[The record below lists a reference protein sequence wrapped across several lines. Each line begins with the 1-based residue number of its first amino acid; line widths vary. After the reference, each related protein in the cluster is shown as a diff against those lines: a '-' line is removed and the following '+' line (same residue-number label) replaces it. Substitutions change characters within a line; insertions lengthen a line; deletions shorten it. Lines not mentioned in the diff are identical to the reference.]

1 MKLIITTEILLGIS
15 SVEELTIFM
24 SDDNLSIT
32 WSPPSF
38 YSIDIPQG
46 IIATYHV
53 IVKNKDGSII
63 VNINT
68 TDTFYN
74 NEFSNNLTVCDIYTV
89 IVTAFTEQY
98 TSNDVSST
106 REYSG
111 SMLTNIIPNTTIA
124 LYYRLYS

>member
-1 MKLIITTEILLGIS
+1 MKLIITTHILLGVS

-53 IVKNKDGSII
+53 IVKNKDGFVI

-74 NEFSNNLTVCDIYTV
+74 NGFSNNLTVCDIYTV

-98 TSNDVSST
+98 KSIDVSST
-106 REYSG
+106 REYSR

-124 LYYRLYS
+124 LYYRLYR

>member
-1 MKLIITTEILLGIS
+1 
-15 SVEELTIFM
+15 M
-24 SDDNLSIT
+24 SDDNLSVI

-38 YSIDIPQG
+38 YSEDIPQG
-46 IIATYHV
+46 IITTYHV
-53 IVKNKDGSII
+53 IVKNKDGFVI

-74 NEFSNNLTVCDIYTV
+74 NGFSNNFTVCDIYTV

-98 TSNDVSST
+98 KSIVVSST
-106 REYSG
+106 REYFG
-111 SMLTNIIPNTTIA
+111 SMLTNIISNTTIT